1 VRLALG
7 SDPAALARLVLLR
20 GARLATIGL
29 VLGAIG
35 ALSLLPLLSGLPAG
49 IRPDV
54 TTFGAMAALLMA
66 ISFVACLVPAIRVAA
81 VNPATALRH
90 D

>member
-1 VRLALG
+1 LI
-7 SDPAALARLVLLR
+7 R
-20 GARLATIGL
+20 GARLAAMGL

-35 ALSLLPLLSGLPAG
+35 ALGLLPLVSGFPASVH
-49 IRPDV
+49 PDV
-54 TTFGAMAALLMA
+54 TTFVAISALLTA

-81 VNPATALRH
+81 VNPATARRH

>member
-1 VRLALG
+1 V
-7 SDPAALARLVLLR
+7 LVR
-20 GARLATIGL
+20 GAALATIGL
-29 VLGAIG
+29 VGAMG
-35 ALSLLPLLSGLPAG
+35 ALGLLPLLRGLPAG

-54 TTFGAMAALLMA
+54 TTFAAISALLMT
-66 ISFVACLVPAIRVAA
+66 ICFVACLVPAIRVAA